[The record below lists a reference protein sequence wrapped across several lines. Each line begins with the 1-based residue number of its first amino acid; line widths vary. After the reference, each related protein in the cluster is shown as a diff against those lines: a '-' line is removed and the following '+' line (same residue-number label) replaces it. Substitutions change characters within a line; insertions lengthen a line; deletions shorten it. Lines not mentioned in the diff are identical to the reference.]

1 MSVQNGNKTVQKK
14 TVSAKISPGT
24 SRKSKN
30 QTIKAP
36 SGIPQKQRWNTFFGI
51 MWMLMWVGA
60 SVIASQLIV
69 GWLMVWILGADRFG
83 QPVPMAVFSALSYI
97 LAMVIIIWLPS
108 SWSKSQ
114 NAKKDGKT
122 KHNKREVKPVNR
134 EELGLK
140 GLPTWTDIG
149 LAPVGFVVYLL
160 LAAGLTA
167 LFSQFAW
174 FDAGEAQDV
183 GFSYSVIG
191 FDRVLAFI
199 TLVVVAPIAE
209 EIIFRGWLYGKLR
222 EKLSPE
228 ISEKAGVV
236 IATLLVS
243 LLFGLVH
250 GQWNVGVNVFAMS
263 LVLCALREITGTIY
277 AGILLHM
284 LKNGVAFY
292 LLFVAGFGT

>member
-1 MSVQNGNKTVQKK
+1 MVIKK
-14 TVSAKISPGT
+14 GA
-24 SRKSKN
+24 N
-30 QTIKAP
+30 KAP
-36 SGIPQKQRWNTFFGI
+36 SDIPQKQGWGVVFNVV
-51 MWMLMWVGA
+51 WMLVWVGA

-69 GWLMVWILGADRFG
+69 GWLMIWILGADRFS
-83 QPVPMAVFSALSYI
+83 QPVPTTVFSALSYI
-97 LAMVIIIWLPS
+97 LAMIIIIWLPS
-108 SWSKSQ
+108 KWSMSWSV
-114 NAKKDGKT
+114 KKNDKT
-122 KHNKREVKPVNR
+122 KRGKKEAKLADR

-174 FDAGEAQDV
+174 FDASETQSV

-191 FDRVLAFI
+191 FDRVLAFV

-228 ISEKAGVV
+228 MSERAGIIV
-236 IATLLVS
+236 AALLVS

-284 LKNGVAFY
+284 IKNGVAFY
-292 LLFVAGFGT
+292 LLFVGGFGA

>member
-1 MSVQNGNKTVQKK
+1 MGRRIRKIAIKK
-14 TVSAKISPGT
+14 GA
-24 SRKSKN
+24 N
-30 QTIKAP
+30 KAP
-36 SGIPQKQRWNTFFGI
+36 SDIPQKQGWGVIFGI
-51 MWMLMWVGA
+51 IWMLVWVGI

-69 GWLMVWILGADRFG
+69 GWLMVWILGADRFS
-83 QPVPMAVFSALSYI
+83 QPVPTTVFSALSYI
-97 LAMVIIIWLPS
+97 LAMIIIIWLPS
-108 SWSKSQ
+108 KWSVNWSVKR
-114 NAKKDGKT
+114 NGKLRRGE
-122 KHNKREVKPVNR
+122 KAARLASRN
-134 EELGLK
+134 ELGLE

-174 FDAGEAQDV
+174 FDASETQSV

-191 FDRVLAFI
+191 FDRALAFV

-222 EKLSPE
+222 KKLSFE
-228 ISEKAGVV
+228 ISERASAV
-236 IATLLVS
+236 IASLLVS

-263 LVLCALREITGTIY
+263 MILCALREITGTIY

-292 LLFVAGFGT
+292 LLFVAGFGA